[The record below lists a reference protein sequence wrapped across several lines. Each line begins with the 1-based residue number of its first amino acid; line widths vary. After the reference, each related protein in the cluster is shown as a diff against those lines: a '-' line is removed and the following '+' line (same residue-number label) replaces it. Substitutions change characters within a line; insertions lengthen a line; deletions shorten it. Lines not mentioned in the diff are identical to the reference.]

1 MARRHFLSKE
11 KKAGKRAFTS
21 FDDDDD
27 DWATDDRRRDANR
40 AESRDERV
48 GESGFEAVG
57 AAKRVEQGA
66 GCGRRGERATDVE
79 LLGLRVDFFVVDRGG
94 AGT

>member
-1 MARRHFLSKE
+1 MKRDR
-11 KKAGKRAFTS
+11 KKKWRENAHS
-21 FDDDDD
+21 LHS
-27 DWATDDRRRDANR
+27 ATTTTTTTGRPGDRGRDANR

-48 GESGFEAVG
+48 GESGFETVG